1 MLNHRGWI
9 TITFHSTPKPRN
21 TKNHSPTS
29 IFNIPLDLPSYPLYL
44 WLLDHPYMGRKRLPG
59 SGWQG
64 DLFRKSSKTWGN
76 LIGRHY
82 GALGEGSTLVL
93 MDPIF
98 RGMPFGWK
106 LWLLAVPSSIP
117 SWELSKTVG
126 CLPTPKFLLLPPP
139 RWWTWTHDCLDN
151 SRWPLSSI
159 WETPERPFLP
169 HQATVRQGLEFWPAS
184 RLSLNWARLLH
195 EWSWALPTKGKV
207 VSLGWM
213 LEIPWSSLARAVH
226 S

>member
-1 MLNHRGWI
+1 MRFIQEKLKDLGELDRETLWCIGRRVYSGPNGSHLQRDAFRLEVVAAGCSKL
-9 TITFHSTPKPRN
+9 H
-21 TKNHSPTS
+21 
-29 IFNIPLDLPSYPLYL
+29 PLLR
-44 WLLDHPYMGRKRLPG
+44 M
-59 SGWQG
+59 
-64 DLFRKSSKTWGN
+64 SKT
-76 LIGRHY
+76 
-82 GALGEGSTLVL
+82 A
-93 MDPIF
+93 
-98 RGMPFGWK
+98 
-106 LWLLAVPSSIP
+106 
-117 SWELSKTVG
+117 G

-159 WETPERPFLP
+159 WETLERPFLP

>member
-1 MLNHRGWI
+1 MLNHRGWV

-59 SGWQG
+59 SDWQW

-117 SWELSKTVG
+117 SWECPRLQGV
-126 CLPTPKFLLLPPP
+126 CLPPNFCSSPRLGGGLGPMIAWIIAGGHFLQFGRPLKGPS
-139 RWWTWTHDCLDN
+139 CLI
-151 SRWPLSSI
+151 RPLC
-159 WETPERPFLP
+159 
-169 HQATVRQGLEFWPAS
+169 
-184 RLSLNWARLLH
+184 
-195 EWSWALPTKGKV
+195 GKV
-207 VSLGWM
+207 
-213 LEIPWSSLARAVH
+213 
-226 S
+226 